1 MRHRTNLIYKTSK
14 KPYQVRP
21 RSATVIISWHDN
33 RPRRNYR
40 HFTASPAVLILVGN
54 FASAQLRDDFAKVKK
69 RLAAGSRTESSEK
82 LAIRREGKCLSR
94 ANLQL
99 LELVCITARLEER
112 LQVE

>member
-1 MRHRTNLIYKTSK
+1 MRHRTNLIYKALK
-14 KPYQVRP
+14 KPYQVRS
-21 RSATVIISWHDN
+21 RSATIIISWHDN

-99 LELVCITARLEER
+99 LELVCISHGGS
-112 LQVE
+112 